1 MLLLGKS
8 LTFEER
14 LMPIARAEL
23 CALLKAIAENMD
35 PEVAAHRA
43 ELEAA
48 VQAELEE
55 QHRTSYGAFA

>member
-1 MLLLGKS
+1 MQLLGKP

-23 CALLKAIAENMD
+23 AALLKAIAENMD

-43 ELEAA
+43 ELEAGL
-48 VQAELEE
+48 ELELE
-55 QHRTSYGAFA
+55 YQHRTRYGAFT